1 MKDTI
6 LLIVF
11 LLAFPL
17 GALAL
22 ALSLGTPVSVYSQ
35 VEMPFSPWVD
45 PRGNIELPEDFREH
59 WTHLGSFYVEG
70 SGGGDEGATFHD
82 VYTEPESARYFRD
95 HEAFPDG
102 ATLVKEVRSS
112 HVDKL
117 TTGRAHWADETSIWF
132 VMVKDA
138 KGRFEGNPL
147 WGDGWGWALFEAD
160 DPSRTVTQDY
170 TTECRTCHVPA
181 QQTDWVYV
189 QGYPTLGLAPE
200 PPTSPAAVPM
210 AASPAD
216 PASGAVVTIENL
228 EFTPNV
234 IRLEPG
240 QAVTW
245 VNRDEYPHTATANDG
260 SFDTGT
266 FEPGASSQI
275 VFEKPGSYP
284 YYCTP
289 HPFMTAT
296 IIVGGDDGVERTT
309 R

>member
-1 MKDTI
+1 MKDSI

-17 GALAL
+17 GVLAVV
-22 ALSLGTPVSVYSQ
+22 LSLGAPTHLQ
-35 VEMPFSPWVD
+35 AEMPFSRWVD
-45 PRGNIELPEDFREH
+45 SKGNIELPEGFRED
-59 WTHLGSFYVEG
+59 WTHLGSFFVEG
-70 SGGGDEGATFHD
+70 GGGDAGATFHD

-112 HVDKL
+112 RADNL

-160 DPSRTVTQDY
+160 DPSRTVTRDY

-181 QQTDWVYV
+181 QETDWVYV
-189 QGYPTLGLAPE
+189 QGYPTLGV
-200 PPTSPAAVPM
+200 TSNQPMSRDPVSM
-210 AASPAD
+210 AASPD
-216 PASGAVVTIENL
+216 DVTSGAVVTIDEL
-228 EFTPNV
+228 EFTPSV
-234 IRLEPG
+234 IRVEPG
-240 QAVTW
+240 DMVTW
-245 VNRDEYPHTATANDG
+245 VNRDDYPHTATADDG

-266 FEPGASSQI
+266 FEPGETAQI
-275 VFEKPGSYP
+275 VFEEPGVYP
-284 YYCTP
+284 YFCTP
-289 HPFMTAT
+289 HPFMKAT
-296 IIVGGDDGVERTT
+296 VIVGSDEGAGRSTK
-309 R
+309 